1 MNYLR
6 PIVSIGHRL
15 RLKGEDLPR
24 PADCTAITISV
35 VWYKTTSTARTLS
48 WYRQVAMVEIR
59 TDSFSAM
66 AASRSPVHAAA
77 NTAST
82 MATRTVGFTWPGP
95 SFRQFMEACVRE
107 RALSAL

>member
-59 TDSFSAM
+59 TDW
-66 AASRSPVHAAA
+66 
-77 NTAST
+77 
-82 MATRTVGFTWPGP
+82 FTWPGP